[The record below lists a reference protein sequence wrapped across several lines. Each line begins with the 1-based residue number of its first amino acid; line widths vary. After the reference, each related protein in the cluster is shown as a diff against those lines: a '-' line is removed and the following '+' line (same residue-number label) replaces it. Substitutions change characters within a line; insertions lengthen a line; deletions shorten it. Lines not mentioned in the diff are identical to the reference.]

1 MRNSR
6 RFSRNAGP
14 ILAIAA
20 LTVGGSAIAAGIT
33 SQDSNA
39 GQGVDVVEGFSID
52 DVEYFSDATENA
64 PAPTST
70 GVAVA
75 LVDAVSFTI
84 TRDDTSDANQSDILK
99 DDNADVFI
107 QLRTSALN
115 TTWIECFDDVAGL
128 ESKYADIVAGTTDD
142 DIWVCDT
149 STLLITAEALTGISV
164 VAYDQ
169 GTSDS

>member
-1 MRNSR
+1 MRNHR
-6 RFSRNAGP
+6 RLSRNAMP
-14 ILAIAA
+14 VLAIAA

-64 PAPTST
+64 PATTST
-70 GVAVA
+70 GVEVA

-84 TRDDTSDANQSDILK
+84 TRDDAPPANQSDIMK
-99 DDNADVFI
+99 DGNADVFI
-107 QLRTSALN
+107 QLRTSSVS
-115 TTWIECFDDVAGL
+115 TTWIECFDVVSAL
-128 ESKYADIVAGTTDD
+128 ESKFDDIVAGTTDD
-142 DIWVCDT
+142 DIWACDT
-149 STLLITAEALTGISV
+149 TGLAITVEDLNGISV

>member
-1 MRNSR
+1 M
-6 RFSRNAGP
+6 P
-14 ILAIAA
+14 VLAIVA

-39 GQGVDVVEGFSID
+39 GQGVDVVEGFSIN

-75 LVDAVSFTI
+75 MVDGVSFTI
-84 TRDDTSDANQSDILK
+84 TRDDGGDANQSDILK

-107 QLRTSALN
+107 QLRTSSVN

-128 ESKYADIVAGTTDD
+128 ETKFADIVADGVDD

-149 STLLITAEALTGISV
+149 STLEITVEDLNGISV